1 MKKARINHFVEMQK
15 KYGTPGGEFARSQ
28 KNDHCFPVLT
38 GWINVNTHEK
48 YMADNFPDLIKT
60 ATPKQDV
67 IQLTGQQFIVEESWR
82 VCP

>member
-1 MKKARINHFVEMQK
+1 MKKAE
-15 KYGTPGGEFARSQ
+15 GLLGGEFARSQ

-38 GWINVNTHEK
+38 GWKNVNTHEK

-67 IQLTGQQFIVEESWR
+67 IQLTGQQFIVDESWR